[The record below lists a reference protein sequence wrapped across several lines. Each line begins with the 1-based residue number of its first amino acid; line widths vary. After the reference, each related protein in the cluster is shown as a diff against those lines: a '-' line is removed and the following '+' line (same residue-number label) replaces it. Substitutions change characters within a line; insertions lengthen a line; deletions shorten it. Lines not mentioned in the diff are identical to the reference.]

1 MPNYKLINEKLLE
14 VKLAGEQVYS
24 KKGGTIA
31 YKGSVDFS
39 RSFLAGGGI
48 QDLAMRSV
56 TNEGL
61 LLMSAKG
68 TGEVYYA
75 HYGLYVTII
84 PLLGETF
91 YVESDS
97 LLAFDSRLRT
107 GTMFQGNQGGIQ
119 GVIKGA
125 VTGQGLFT
133 TTLEGN
139 GELAI
144 ISQGNA
150 IGLDVTSQKP
160 IFVDPNAY
168 IGHKGQLDSKVVT
181 DVNWKTL
188 IGKASGESYQLKF
201 TGSGTVYIQA
211 SERKQL

>member
-1 MPNYKLINEKLLE
+1 MPNYTLINEKLLE

-24 KKGGTIA
+24 KKGTMVA

-39 RSFLAGGGI
+39 RSFLAGGGV

-56 TNEGL
+56 TGESF
-61 LLMSAKG
+61 LLMSAQG

-75 HYGLYVTII
+75 HYGLYVTIVS
-84 PLLGETF
+84 LRGETF

-97 LLAFDSRLRT
+97 LLAFDSRVRT
-107 GTMFQGNQGGIQ
+107 GTMFQGNQGAIQ
-119 GVIKGA
+119 GIIKGA

-144 ISQGNA
+144 LSQGNA
-150 IGLDVTSQKP
+150 IGLDITPQKP
-160 IFVDPNAY
+160 MFVDPNAY
-168 IGHKGQLDSKVVT
+168 IGHKGQLDSKIVT

-201 TGSGTVYIQA
+201 TGTGTVYIQA
-211 SERKQL
+211 SER

>member
-1 MPNYKLINEKLLE
+1 MPNYNLINEKLLE
-14 VKLAGEQVYS
+14 VKLTGEQVYS
-24 KKGGTIA
+24 KKGTMIA

-39 RSFLAGGGI
+39 RSFLAGGGV

-56 TNEGL
+56 TGEGF
-61 LLMSAKG
+61 LLMSAQG
-68 TGEVYYA
+68 TGFVYYA
-75 HYGLYVTII
+75 HYGLYVTIV
-84 PLLGETF
+84 PLHGETF

-107 GTMFQGNQGGIQ
+107 GTMFQGNQGAIQ

-144 ISQGNA
+144 LSQGNA
-150 IGLDVTSQKP
+150 IGLDITPQKP
-160 IFVDPNAY
+160 MFVDPNAY
-168 IGHKGQLDSKVVT
+168 IGHKGQLDSKIVT

-201 TGSGTVYIQA
+201 SGTGTVYIQA
-211 SERKQL
+211 SER

>member
-1 MPNYKLINEKLLE
+1 MPTYSSINENLLE

-24 KKGGTIA
+24 KKGAAIA
-31 YKGSVDFS
+31 YKGAVTFT
-39 RSFLAGGGI
+39 RSFLGGRGI

-56 TNEGL
+56 TNEGFQ
-61 LLMSAKG
+61 LMEAKG

-75 HYGLYVTII
+75 HHGLYVTII
-84 PLLGETF
+84 PLRGETL
-91 YVESDS
+91 YVESES
-97 LLAFDSRLRT
+97 LLAFDNRLRT
-107 GTMFQGNQGGIQ
+107 GTMFQGNRGAIQ

-125 VTGQGLFT
+125 VTEQGLFT

-144 ISQGNA
+144 VSDGNA
-150 IGLDVTSQKP
+150 IGLDVTPNKP

-168 IGHKGQLDSKVVT
+168 IAHKGQIDTKIVT

-201 TGSGTVYIQA
+201 TGTGTVYIQA
-211 SERKQL
+211 SEK